1 MIFKRAI
8 EYLLKNRSRKITFSF
23 LLMSSSVIAQ
33 NNTEVDSE
41 SLNNKNSISAG
52 KDYISVYQKYL
63 SGIRGNHCPMYPSCS
78 EFAVS
83 EINKKGM
90 LRGTI
95 SGMDR
100 LLRCSHEQ
108 SFYGKVYT
116 SNGFKILDTG
126 DKILDKKLAYK
137 SEIKSFPFNS
147 SYSDTSL
154 TLISQLISTG
164 FYEQAISEVYKLK
177 IKGIRSD
184 EVLAY
189 ELKLYNLLSKY
200 RETIYQYEYS
210 MNPEEKLSNLIYIQY
225 LYALY
230 KVENYKKIIE
240 ERSSVYNRNDSSV
253 SFTYEK
259 LLINSYL
266 KEIDLTGL
274 TEFQLNHLKK
284 SQWNNK
290 LDESKRQIKE
300 LNKKSP
306 LIAGIASAL
315 IPGAGYAYAGHKIT
329 GLSSFIFNGLFAF
342 ATYSSFKTRNVGMGV
357 LTGLFGC
364 AFYIS
369 NIQGSVKS
377 AKRYNEGQYK
387 RIIEKYEITSF

>member
-8 EYLLKNRSRKITFSF
+8 DYLLKNRSRKITFSF

-41 SLNNKNSISAG
+41 SLDIKNSITAG
-52 KDYISVYQKYL
+52 KDYISVYQKYI

-78 EFAVS
+78 EYAVS

-90 LRGTI
+90 LQGTI

-108 SFYGKVYT
+108 SYYAKIYT

-126 DKILDKKLAYK
+126 DKVLDKKLTYK
-137 SEIKSFPFNS
+137 SDTKSFPFNS

-154 TLISQLISTG
+154 LLISQLISNG

-189 ELKLYNLLSKY
+189 ELKLYNLLTKY
-200 RETIYQYEYS
+200 KETIYQYEYL
-210 MNPEEKLSNLIYIQY
+210 MNPKEKASNLIYIQY

-230 KVENYKKIIE
+230 KVENYKRIIK
-240 ERSSVYNRNDSSV
+240 ERSNVYTKNDSSATLT
-253 SFTYEK
+253 FER
-259 LLINSYL
+259 LLISSYL
-266 KEIDLTGL
+266 KEKDITGL
-274 TEFQLNHLKK
+274 TEFQLNYLKK
-284 SQWNNK
+284 SQWNNN
-290 LDESKRQIKE
+290 LDESKMQIKK

-315 IPGAGYAYAGHKIT
+315 IPGAGYAYAGHKLT

-377 AKRYNEGQYK
+377 SKRYNEVQYK